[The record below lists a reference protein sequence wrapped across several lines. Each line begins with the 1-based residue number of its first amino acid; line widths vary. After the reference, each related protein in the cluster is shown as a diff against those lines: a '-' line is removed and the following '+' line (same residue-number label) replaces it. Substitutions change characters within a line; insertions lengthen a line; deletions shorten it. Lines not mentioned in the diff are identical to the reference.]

1 VKVLVIGSGGR
12 EHALVWKLKQSPLV
26 DKIYCAPGNGGIS
39 TVAECVPVSSENIS
53 ELLKLAKKEKIDFTI
68 VGPEIPL
75 ALGIVDLFEEN
86 KLPVIGPNKVAAQI
100 ESSKIFAKQIMY
112 EANIP
117 TAFYKTFS
125 NSNDAIEYIKNKKP
139 PIVVKADGLAAGKG
153 VIVADTVAKGMGAV
167 RLILDDKVF
176 GESGNKIIVEEF
188 LEGDEASMLAFTDG
202 NTVIPLD
209 SAQDHKRVFDHD
221 KGPNTGGMG
230 AYSPTP
236 LINAHLQQ
244 RILKNV
250 LEPMVYQMKK
260 TGNPYKGILYAGLMI
275 SENTPKVLE
284 FNVRFG
290 DPETQALLPRLE
302 TDLMKI
308 FIAINENKLDEI
320 TINWNPEYAVS
331 VVLASGGY
339 PGEYEKGILIQGIDE
354 AGKMDKV
361 TVFHAGTKREN
372 DKFYTAGGR
381 VLNVTALGKSI
392 ETAQDRA
399 YAASRKIYFDKMHY
413 RHDIGNK
420 ALKYIKGEAAYEHQ

>member
-1 VKVLVIGSGGR
+1 MKVLVIGSGGR
-12 EHALVWKLKQSPLV
+12 EHALVWKLKQSPMV
-26 DKIYCAPGNGGIS
+26 DKLYCTPGNGGIS
-39 TVAECVPVSSENIS
+39 QLAECVSISPENID
-53 ELLKLAKKEKIDFTI
+53 ELMRLVKREKIDFTV

-75 ALGIVDLFEEN
+75 ALGIVDRFEEEN
-86 KLPVIGPNKVAAQI
+86 MPIIGPRKAAAQI
-100 ESSKIFAKQIMY
+100 ENSKIFAKEIMY

-117 TAFYKTFS
+117 TAFYKTFT
-125 NSNDAIEYIKNKKP
+125 DTDEALEYLKNKKT

-153 VIVADTVAKGMGAV
+153 VIVADTIAKGMGAV
-167 RLILDDKVF
+167 RLILEDKVF
-176 GESGNKIIVEEF
+176 GESGDRIIIEEF
-188 LEGDEASMLAFTDG
+188 LEGEEASILAFTDG
-202 NTVIPLD
+202 DTVVPLD
-209 SAQDHKRVFDHD
+209 SAQDHKRVNDHD

-244 RILKNV
+244 RILKNI

-260 TGNPYKGILYAGLMI
+260 SGNPYKGILYAGLMI
-275 SENTPKVLE
+275 SENNPKVLE

-302 TDLMKI
+302 TDLMEI
-308 FIAINENKLDEI
+308 FVAIHENKLNEI

-339 PGEYEKGILIQGIDE
+339 PGEYEKGIEIQGLED
-354 AGKMDKV
+354 ASKMDKV
-361 TVFHAGTKREN
+361 MVFHAGTKFEN
-372 DKFYTAGGR
+372 NRFYTTGGR

-399 YAASRKIYFDKMHY
+399 YAAVRKIYFDKMHY
-413 RHDIGNK
+413 RKDIGSK
-420 ALKYIKGEAAYEHQ
+420 ALKYLKGEAAYEHQ

>member
-1 VKVLVIGSGGR
+1 MKVLVIGSGGR

>member
-12 EHALVWKLKQSPLV
+12 EHALVWKLKQSPMV
-26 DKIYCAPGNGGIS
+26 DKLYCTPGNGGIS
-39 TVAECVPVSSENIS
+39 QLAECVSISPENID
-53 ELLKLAKKEKIDFTI
+53 ELMRLVKREKIDFTV

-75 ALGIVDLFEEN
+75 ALGIVDRFEEEN
-86 KLPVIGPNKVAAQI
+86 MPIIGPRKAAAQI
-100 ESSKIFAKQIMY
+100 ENSKIFAKEIMY

-117 TAFYKTFS
+117 TAFYKTFT
-125 NSNDAIEYIKNKKP
+125 DTDEALEYLKNKKT

-153 VIVADTVAKGMGAV
+153 VIVADTIAKGMGAV
-167 RLILDDKVF
+167 RLILEDKVF
-176 GESGNKIIVEEF
+176 GESGDRIIIEEF
-188 LEGDEASMLAFTDG
+188 LEGEEASILAFTDG
-202 NTVIPLD
+202 DTVVPLD
-209 SAQDHKRVFDHD
+209 SAQDHKRVNDHD

-244 RILKNV
+244 RILKNI

-260 TGNPYKGILYAGLMI
+260 SGNPYKGILYAGLMI
-275 SENTPKVLE
+275 SENNPKVLE

-302 TDLMKI
+302 TDLMEI
-308 FIAINENKLDEI
+308 FVAIHENKLNEI

-339 PGEYEKGILIQGIDE
+339 PGEYEKGIEIQGLED
-354 AGKMDKV
+354 ASKMDKV
-361 TVFHAGTKREN
+361 MVFHAGTKFEN
-372 DKFYTAGGR
+372 NRFYTTGGR

-399 YAASRKIYFDKMHY
+399 YAAVRKIYFDKMHY
-413 RHDIGNK
+413 RKDIGSK
-420 ALKYIKGEAAYEHQ
+420 ALKYLKGEAAYEHQ